1 MKKVK
6 QPDDIATALKK
17 EIMLQINY
25 ALWDMGAISKEMYEQ
40 ASIKIVKIK

>member
-25 ALWDMGAISKEMYEQ
+25 ELLDMGAISKEMYEQ
-40 ASIKIVKIK
+40 AAIRIVNKK